1 MKQEHDA
8 QVWFGARPKYSH
20 LESLQARG
28 AAMIMSGASIC
39 QMLCVR
45 YKLIFIKKT
54 RRTSPSTCHA
64 TIRGPGIAAGAY
76 ATTSNSQLTTYRSR
90 EQLSLVRGGPRP
102 RVRQTQESHRIRAC
116 HPVAYS
122 EARMAH
128 GVVASQIQR
137 RNAGHRAEG
146 LSRGRRCGRLSWSV
160 TTSFECQCLA
170 PSITTARQIVVGG
183 VL

>member
-20 LESLQARG
+20 RVPASAR
-28 AAMIMSGASIC
+28 AAIIMSGASIC

-102 RVRQTQESHRIRAC
+102 RVRQTQESHRIIAC

-128 GVVASQIQR
+128 GAVASQIQR

-146 LSRGRRCGRLSWSV
+146 LSRGRRCGRS
-160 TTSFECQCLA
+160 A
-170 PSITTARQIVVGG
+170 GP
-183 VL
+183 